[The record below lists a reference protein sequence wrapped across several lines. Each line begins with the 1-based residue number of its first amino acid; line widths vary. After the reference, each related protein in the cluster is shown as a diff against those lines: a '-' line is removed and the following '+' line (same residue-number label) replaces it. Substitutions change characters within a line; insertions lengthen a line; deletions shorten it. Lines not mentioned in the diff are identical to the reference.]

1 MSLLFIYTLRGSHCP
16 RVASLVS
23 RTWANLVFIYFV
35 WRTFLERSLVVV
47 SKRVSS
53 YRVCVWV
60 ECVKKKRNG
69 EATCVKERVPSR
81 HVDSGFWMP
90 ENWFQRSSLQCVV
103 MREKMCSVIV
113 SAVRMHHACD
123 KWTTYPVKAV
133 GGGGGGD
140 VGACV
145 EMICFIELCAW
156 YTGIHWRW
164 KRCICVWVSVCVC
177 FLNHTRNTPLCAQ
190 AHNYVLQLCVEIQCI
205 YLLKKLHVHMNSW
218 CTTNTIKH
226 EF

>member
-1 MSLLFIYTLRGSHCP
+1 MCVSWVCKKEKKWRGNLRERESAQPPCGFRVLNARELVPEIILAMCCYAWKDVLGDCVSCTKMNHLSSKGSLG
-16 RVASLVS
+16 
-23 RTWANLVFIYFV
+23 
-35 WRTFLERSLVVV
+35 
-47 SKRVSS
+47 
-53 YRVCVWV
+53 
-60 ECVKKKRNG
+60 G
-69 EATCVKERVPSR
+69 
-81 HVDSGFWMP
+81 G
-90 ENWFQRSSLQCVV
+90 
-103 MREKMCSVIV
+103 
-113 SAVRMHHACD
+113 
-123 KWTTYPVKAV
+123 V
-133 GGGGGGD
+133 GGGSD

-205 YLLKKLHVHMNSW
+205 YLLKLHVHMNSW